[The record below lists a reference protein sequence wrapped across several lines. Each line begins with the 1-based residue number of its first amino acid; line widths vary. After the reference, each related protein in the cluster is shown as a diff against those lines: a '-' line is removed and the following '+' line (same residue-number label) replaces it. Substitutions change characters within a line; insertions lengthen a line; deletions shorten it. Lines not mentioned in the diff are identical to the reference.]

1 MGCAREEGELERDLE
16 EEAQNEVTCEEISE
30 EAADEG
36 KMIREQ
42 TSETREILSR
52 QREEYS
58 ADFLQRGKVC
68 PAESSEV

>member
-1 MGCAREEGELERDLE
+1 LGCAREEGELERDLE

-58 ADFLQRGKVC
+58 ADFLQRVKVC